1 MVRSVF
7 DLAGAEVEH
16 SDGYPGWEP
25 NMESPVLDI
34 AVSTYRRLF
43 NKKPEV
49 KAIHAGLEC
58 GLFLQKYPD
67 MDMISV
73 GPTIK
78 GAHSPDERLHIE
90 SVGKFW
96 DHLLEMLKNI

>member
-1 MVRSVF
+1 
-7 DLAGAEVEH
+7 
-16 SDGYPGWEP
+16 
-25 NMESPVLDI
+25 MESPLLDI

-43 NKKPEV
+43 NMKPEV

-58 GLFLQKYPD
+58 GLFLRKYPH
-67 MDMISV
+67 MDMISI

>member
-1 MVRSVF
+1 
-7 DLAGAEVEH
+7 
-16 SDGYPGWEP
+16 
-25 NMESPVLDI
+25 
-34 AVSTYRRLF
+34 
-43 NKKPEV
+43 
-49 KAIHAGLEC
+49 
-58 GLFLQKYPD
+58 
-67 MDMISV
+67 MISV